1 MVGELRPH
9 VEEAVVFADGVRE
22 ADDIE
27 RSVKKLDPETEFA
40 GQGVNEASAVGNRVV
55 LSFFKAFIGLAEE
68 GGIEFELVPHMVPP
82 DRKIGSEPI

>member
-27 RSVKKLDPETEFA
+27 RCVKKLEPETEFA
-40 GQGVNEASAVGNRVV
+40 GQWVNETAAIRNSVV
-55 LSFFKAFIGLAEE
+55 LTFLQTFVRLAEK
-68 GGIEFELVPHMVPP
+68 GGIEFELVPHVVPT
-82 DRKIGSEPI
+82 E